1 MDLLK
6 VSVNRRSESTYV
18 VSPSGSIDSE
28 TYDILQENL
37 DAILRSPVKALI
49 FDMKN
54 VDYMSS
60 MGLKVILKS
69 RETVERGGGTMVLI
83 NLQPQISK
91 IFDIVKAIPTQNIFS
106 SIDEMDRYLTNIQRK
121 EIEKRRPA

>member
-54 VDYMSS
+54 VNYMSS